1 MGDSEAATGNG
12 AAIMAQS
19 AAVRH
24 LGDLAAKRHGG
35 DLAAAAAAYP
45 DAPKPW
51 IDLSTGINPL
61 PYPVPLLPMEVWGRL
76 PGAAEE
82 LALRHA
88 AAGFFGVA
96 DPTLVLPAAG
106 AQPLI
111 QALPRLLN
119 ADNVAVAGPT
129 YGEHAAAWRAAG
141 AAVADRW
148 TPDAVLGGELRADVL
163 VVVNPNNPDG
173 RIFPPEVLLQVA
185 DAQAARG
192 DWLIVDEA
200 FVDADP
206 AASLA
211 ACAGRPGLIVLRSF
225 GKFFGLAGVR
235 LGFLLAA
242 PEVVAKACA
251 LLGPW
256 AVSGP
261 ALALGAAA
269 YADRPWISAT
279 RDRLSMAAARLD
291 AVLLGAGLEVVGG
304 TSLFRLVACA
314 DGAALFRRLAA
325 AGLWTR
331 PFADQPRRLRLG
343 LPPDEAALTRLQTA
357 LDH

>member
-1 MGDSEAATGNG
+1 MGDSEAAIGNG

-19 AAVRH
+19 AALRH
-24 LGDLAAKRHGG
+24 PGDLAAKRHGG

-45 DAPKPW
+45 DAPPPW
-51 IDLSTGINPL
+51 IDLSTGINPW
-61 PYPVPLLPMEVWGRL
+61 PYPVPPLPMEVWGRL
-76 PGAAEE
+76 PGVAEE
-82 LALRHA
+82 EALRRA

-96 DPTLVLPAAG
+96 DPALVLPAAG

-119 ADNVAVAGPT
+119 AGEVAVAGPT
-129 YGEHAAAWRAAG
+129 YAEHAAAWRAVG

-148 TPDAVLGGELRADVL
+148 TPDAVLAGSVKADVV

-173 RIFPPEVLLQVA
+173 RIWPPEVLLQVA
-185 DAQAARG
+185 DAQAAQG
-192 DWLIVDEA
+192 GWLVVDEA
-200 FVDADP
+200 FADADP

-225 GKFFGLAGVR
+225 GKFFGLAGAR

-242 PEVVAKACA
+242 PEVVAKARDV
-251 LLGPW
+251 LGPW
-256 AVSGP
+256 SVSGP

-269 YADRPWISAT
+269 YADQAWIAAT
-279 RDRLSMAAARLD
+279 RRRLTTAAARLD

-331 PFADQPRRLRLG
+331 PFADQPHRLRLG
-343 LPPDEAALTRLQTA
+343 LPPDDAALTRLQTA

>member
-1 MGDSEAATGNG
+1 MGGDDTTVSSG

-19 AAVRH
+19 AASRH
-24 LGDLAAKRHGG
+24 LGDLAALRHGG

-51 IDLSTGINPL
+51 IDLSTGVNPW
-61 PYPVPLLPMEVWGRL
+61 PYPVPPLPMAVWGRL

-82 LALRHA
+82 AALRHA

-96 DPTLVLPAAG
+96 DPALVLPAAG
-106 AQPLI
+106 AQPLL

-129 YGEHAAAWRAAG
+129 YAEHAAAWRAAG

-148 TPDAVLGGELRADVL
+148 TPDAVLNGALRADIL

-173 RIFPPEVLLQVA
+173 RIWPPEVLLQVA

-192 DWLIVDEA
+192 GWLIVDEA
-200 FVDADP
+200 FADAVP

-211 ACAGRPGLIVLRSF
+211 ARAGRPGLIVLRSF
-225 GKFFGLAGVR
+225 GKFFGLAGAR

-242 PEVVAKACA
+242 ADVIPKARA

-256 AVSGP
+256 SVSGP

-269 YADRPWISAT
+269 YADRQWISAT
-279 RDRLSMAAARLD
+279 RDRLSMAASALD

-331 PFADQPRRLRLG
+331 PFADQPQRLRLG
-343 LPPDEAALTRLQTA
+343 LPPDDAALTRLQTA

>member
-19 AAVRH
+19 AAPRH
-24 LGDLAAKRHGG
+24 LGDLAALRHGG
-35 DLAAAAAAYP
+35 DLAAAAMAYP

-51 IDLSTGINPL
+51 IDLSTGINPW
-61 PYPVPLLPMEVWGRL
+61 PYPIPSLPMAVWGRL

-82 LALRHA
+82 SALRHA

-96 DPTLVLPAAG
+96 DPALVLPAAG

-119 ADNVAVAGPT
+119 TRSVAVAGPT
-129 YGEHAAAWRAAG
+129 YAEHAAAWRAAG
-141 AAVADRW
+141 AAVANRW
-148 TPDAVLGGELRADVL
+148 TPDAVLGGALRADVL

-173 RIFPPEVLLQVA
+173 RVWPPDVLLEIA

-192 DWLIVDEA
+192 GWLVVDEA
-200 FVDADP
+200 FADADP

-225 GKFFGLAGVR
+225 GKFFGLAGAR

-242 PEVVAKACA
+242 PDVVAKTRA

-269 YADRPWISAT
+269 YADREWIAAT
-279 RDRLSMAAARLD
+279 RDRLDAAAARLD
-291 AVLLGAGLEVVGG
+291 AVLLAAGLEAVGG

-331 PFADQPRRLRLG
+331 PFADQPQRLRLG
-343 LPPDEAALTRLQTA
+343 LPPDDAALTRLKAA